1 MKFSGCVQPIL
12 LSVALIAG
20 LGSPVLNAKPGKQ
33 PPNILFMVMDDV
45 GIDQMKVF
53 GYGGADPAQTPNMDA
68 IALAG
73 IRFRNSWS
81 SPTCSPSRAAYFIG
95 RYNLRTNMLTA
106 ISQNDLANSSTSP
119 FEYTIPKLLR
129 QKGYVSAVFGKMH
142 LSGSDL
148 GPANLPFGNETMR
161 VLGWDHFEG
170 FYDGGPYPI
179 DTTAGGVSPVIHEDG
194 SGVYGCGYVPN
205 KNTDAEYGA
214 DYGACYQSGGGCEDL
229 STETSSVPGKLCLE
243 RGGIFDPNQKCESA
257 DSLPPE
263 KLKFSNQNAY
273 YTGNWVISRKDGV
286 TDTLPPED
294 PRGRGYRSIQEA
306 DRTIAWIKQQSP
318 DKPWMA
324 SVGFTAIHEPVQ
336 PPPASLLPS
345 GSPTMDG
352 FKCASTQESREDATL
367 MLEAMDH
374 EMGRILVETGLA
386 SYNADGSL
394 NYQPE
399 KTNTV
404 VVITSDNGTWTTSV
418 RAPFDP
424 TRAKGTPYQTG
435 VWVPEIVAGP
445 MIKKP
450 GREVSAMTNGTDL
463 FSLFG
468 EIAGVDVRKAV
479 PKSHILDSE
488 KMMPYLKNPQQ
499 TPIRK
504 SNFTIFGN
512 NLRAEGAAEYPC
524 LITSM
529 NSCTMVLPSKG
540 VCEDQSG
547 EWFGPEGVVAPEVY
561 TSCCQVNEYLKS
573 QGQAEAINPIT
584 QRAIRNEKYKI
595 VRQELEN
602 CAGGEPIVADEFY
615 RINEKQPVPLLDR
628 ADADLLADGRSLT
641 GDQKRNYQWL
651 QNRMSLLERSV
662 VTCPG
667 DGNLDMVVDQKDL
680 DEWSN
685 FTKINEGRSSWYDFN
700 LDGLTNEL
708 DYQIIQENFG
718 NRCRPGN

>member
-1 MKFSGCVQPIL
+1 MQVNWCVRLLLFS
-12 LSVALIAG
+12 AG
-20 LGSPVLNAKPGKQ
+20 LFMALASPLVNAKSGKP

-53 GYGGADPAQTPNMDA
+53 GYGGSDPAKTPNMDA
-68 IALAG
+68 IALG
-73 IRFRNSWS
+73 GVRFRNSWS

-106 ISQNDLANSSTSP
+106 ISQNDLANSATSP

-170 FYDGGPYPI
+170 FYDGGPFPI

-205 KNTDAEYGA
+205 KSVDEKYGA
-214 DYGACYQSGGGCEDL
+214 DSGACYQSGGGCENL
-229 STETSSVPGKLCLE
+229 TTAASSIPGKLCLE
-243 RGGIFDPNQKCESA
+243 HGGIFDPNQQCQA
-257 DSLPPE
+257 TPPE
-263 KLKFSNQNAY
+263 KLNFNKQNAY
-273 YTGNWVISRKDGV
+273 YTGNWVISREDGA
-286 TDTLPPED
+286 TELLPPAD

-318 DKPWMA
+318 NQPWMA
-324 SVGFTAIHEPVQ
+324 SVGFTAIHEPIQ
-336 PPPASLLPS
+336 PPPAALLPP
-345 GSPTMDG
+345 GSPSMEG
-352 FKCASTQESREDATL
+352 YQCVSSKESREDATL

-386 SYNADGSL
+386 SYNPDGSL

-445 MIKKP
+445 MVNKP

-463 FSLFG
+463 FSLFS
-468 EIAGVDVRKAV
+468 EVAGIDVRKAV

-488 KMMPYLKNPQQ
+488 KMLPYLTNPKQA
-499 TPIRK
+499 PIRK
-504 SNFTIFGN
+504 SNFTLFGK

-529 NSCTMVLPSKG
+529 NSCTMVLPAKG

-573 QGQAEAINPIT
+573 QGQPEAINPIT
-584 QRAIRNEKYKI
+584 QRAIRNGNYKI

-602 CAGGEPIVADEFY
+602 CSGGEPIVDDEFY
-615 RINEKQPVPLLDR
+615 RINENQPIPLLDR
-628 ADADLLADGRSLT
+628 EDMNLLADGRKLR
-641 GDQKRNYQWL
+641 GNDKRNYQWL
-651 QNRMSLLERSV
+651 QDRMSRLERSV
-662 VTCPG
+662 VNCPG
-667 DGNLDMVVDQKDL
+667 DGNLDMVVDQKDI
-680 DEWSN
+680 DEWVN

-718 NRCRPGN
+718 NRCRPPNK